1 MPKKSPLV
9 TVLLPVYNGEQYLRE
24 AIESI
29 INQTY
34 QDYEFLI
41 INDGSTDN
49 SLNCIKSY
57 QDERIRVI
65 NNDNNIGLVKTLNK
79 GLNLAKGRYIA
90 RFDQDDI
97 SLPNRLKKQVEY
109 LENHENISA
118 VCSWMYTINSD
129 GRKIRDFRERIK
141 NYGDFLGIILL
152 GRNPLY
158 HPAVMFNK
166 DVVLK
171 MNGYDTNYTRAE
183 DFDLWRRMALQRL
196 NIAFIPR
203 YHLLQR
209 QHSERETNVHM
220 EKYIAAGRKIHEET
234 IEVFCKHKDIQCL
247 AALMRLEQDPCG
259 KRYERRHIRNISS
272 ALDELITCISK
283 KMSLSHEE
291 IVTLKVRIYKRLG
304 LGVRY
309 GVALS
314 NLPSFIYNPL
324 FFSLSPLL
332 MPKLHFLL
340 SKIVRKLQETYFRI
354 NKF

>member
-1 MPKKSPLV
+1 M
-9 TVLLPVYNGEQYLRE
+9 PVYNGEKYLAE

-29 INQTY
+29 LNQTY

-49 SLNCIKSY
+49 SMHCIESY
-57 QDERIRVI
+57 NDLRIRVI
-65 NNDNNIGLVKTLNK
+65 NNEKNFGLVRTLNI

-97 SLPNRLKKQVEY
+97 SLPSRLKSQLEL
-109 LENHENISA
+109 LENNDEISA

-129 GRKIRDFRERIK
+129 GRKIRDFTEKID

-152 GRNPLY
+152 GRVPLY

-166 DVVLK
+166 EMVLK
-171 MNGYDTNYTRAE
+171 LNGYDTKYQKAE
-183 DFDLWRRMALQRL
+183 DYDLWRRMALSRH
-196 NIAFIPR
+196 NAKFIPD
-203 YHLLQR
+203 YHLLIR
-209 QHSERETNVHM
+209 NHNERATNVHLDGF
-220 EKYIAAGRKIHEET
+220 IAAGKKIHEET
-234 IEVFCKHKDIQCL
+234 IEMFCKHKDIQCL

-259 KRYERRHIRNISS
+259 KRYERRHIRDISS

-283 KMSLSHEE
+283 NMSLSHEE

-340 SKIVRKLQETYFRI
+340 SKIVRKLQEAYFRI
-354 NKF
+354 NIFK